1 VEVSLFTFH
10 LENPDVYDMARLVDF
25 QGEIHFSLFTAFMIH
40 PTAVIHPDAQIA
52 ENVTV
57 HPFVVIEADV
67 AIGEGTELGAGTVL
81 LSGSRL
87 GKNCR
92 LSPHVVVGG
101 TPMDTKF
108 KGERSFA
115 VIEDNVELREFV
127 TVHRATGEGAET
139 RVGESS
145 LIMCNTHI
153 SHNVKIGREC
163 TLTTTVQLGG
173 HCQLG
178 DYVVIGSGSMMHQY
192 CRIGDYAMFGAGS
205 GTNQDIL
212 PFSMARGNVAQ
223 HFRLNKVG
231 LERRGITGER
241 YKILEKAIRAFRRR
255 DWTLLEELAT
265 QSEDV
270 KTMLEF
276 KHSSKRGLCSFIS

>member
-1 VEVSLFTFH
+1 
-10 LENPDVYDMARLVDF
+10 
-25 QGEIHFSLFTAFMIH
+25 MIH
-40 PTAVIHPDAQIA
+40 PSAVIHPSAQVA
-52 ENVTV
+52 EDVTI

-67 AIGEGTELGAGTVL
+67 VVGAGTELKAGTVL
-81 LSGSRL
+81 HSGTRVGANCKL
-87 GKNCR
+87 G
-92 LSPHVVVGG
+92 PYVVVGG
-101 TPMDTKF
+101 TPMDTRF
-108 KGERSFA
+108 KGERSFTI
-115 VIEDNVELREFV
+115 IEDKVELREFV
-127 TVHRATGEGAET
+127 SVHCATGEGAET
-139 RVGESS
+139 RVGEGS
-145 LIMCNTHI
+145 LVMCNTHI

-212 PFSMARGNVAQ
+212 PFSMARGNVAT
-223 HFRLNKVG
+223 HYRLNKVG

-241 YKILEKAIRAFRRR
+241 YKLLEKAIRAFRRK
-255 DWTLLEELAT
+255 DWELLEELAT

-270 KTMLEF
+270 KEMLEF
-276 KHSSKRGLCSFIS
+276 KNTSKRGLCSFIG